1 MICPFGS
8 NSEIKNIANLFIYL
22 FIQKT
27 FSLNNWNTFESLV
40 SNSTIHSL
48 EGSLIQFVQFDYYM
62 NECCMNN

>member
-22 FIQKT
+22 FIYL
-27 FSLNNWNTFESLV
+27 FSLNNWNTLESLV

-62 NECCMNN
+62 NECCMDN